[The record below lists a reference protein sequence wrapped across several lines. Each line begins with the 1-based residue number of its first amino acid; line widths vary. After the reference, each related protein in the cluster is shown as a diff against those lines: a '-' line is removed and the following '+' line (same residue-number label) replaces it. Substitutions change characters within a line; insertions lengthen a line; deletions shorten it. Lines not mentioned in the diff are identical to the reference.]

1 MRNNREIMMRI
12 LKRRVRPVMQIIAEE
27 RFLAAKEWLL
37 GAVRD
42 HPISQDIRSHSPSSR
57 LGSRTGTLYGFI
69 GFEESSQDDPVAD
82 LLEFL
87 DDTINFYP
95 EKTPRGKYSLFSSS
109 ITYPTKSSF
118 STEKLKVKWSG
129 RGWPVMIEEGISGLP
144 YYINKSS
151 SRSRSGEGIQI
162 DQEARPNDFVAEQ
175 YLSPLLAE
183 FRQRL
188 LLKNI

>member
-1 MRNNREIMMRI
+1 
-12 LKRRVRPVMQIIAEE
+12 MQIIVEE

-42 HPISQDIRSHSPSSR
+42 HPISQDIRSHAPSNR
-57 LGSRTGTLYGFI
+57 LNSRTGTLYGFI
-69 GFEESSQDDPVAD
+69 GFEESSQNDPVGD

-87 DDTINFYP
+87 DDNINFYP

-109 ITYPTKSSF
+109 VVWPTKGAF

-151 SRSRSGEGIQI
+151 ANSRSGEGIQI
-162 DQEARPNDFVAEQ
+162 NKEARPTDFVAES
-175 YLSPLLAE
+175 YLSPLFAE